1 MFDSLELLI
10 EDSKK
15 WIPVSSRRSWTAKNS
30 LLTFSNGSEI
40 SRAQLDT
47 GFKKRSVHMSTNP
60 DQALGNKI
68 ESSWGMA

>member
-47 GFKKRSVHMSTNP
+47 GFKNVRYICQRIQTK
-60 DQALGNKI
+60 ALGNKI
-68 ESSWGMA
+68 GSSWGMA